1 MFRTH
6 PTALA
11 ARACPNHHTSH
22 RRARPR
28 VSGFLIA
35 LLAILIVQIFPSSQ
49 ASPYGGGKFSKKPSY
64 YDVLGVSRT
73 ADQKEIKKAYRKL
86 ALRLHPD
93 KGGDE
98 EKFKKISKAYETLSD
113 ENQREVYDRFGEEAV
128 EGGAGPK
135 MPSQARPFG
144 NGQNFSFQNAG
155 GNINL
160 SEILE
165 QMMGGQKTGVNQ
177 FGRKEHRGFSRTE
190 KKPSL
195 YTHRVGCTLEELAVG
210 ETKKLKM
217 TFQGRQK
224 VYNIKL
230 KPGWK
235 HGTKVTFQ
243 GKNGLPTMVFVIEE
257 LPHRYFERH
266 GDDLHYKHY
275 IPESLA
281 SSEINLN
288 IPLPS
293 GDKLSR
299 SVFIENSSST
309 PLLANGKRLV
319 VPSKGMPINGGPG
332 RGNLII
338 EFRIRKSAT

>member
-11 ARACPNHHTSH
+11 ARAYPNQHTSH

-28 VSGFLIA
+28 VSGFLLA
-35 LLAILIVQIFPSSQ
+35 LLAILTIQIFPSSQ
-49 ASPYGGGKFSKKPSY
+49 ATPYGGGKFSKKPSY
-64 YDVLGVSRT
+64 YDVMGVSRT

-144 NGQNFSFQNAG
+144 HEQNFSFQNAG

-165 QMMGGQKTGVNQ
+165 QMMGGKKT
-177 FGRKEHRGFSRTE
+177 
-190 KKPSL
+190 
-195 YTHRVGCTLEELAVG
+195 
-210 ETKKLKM
+210 
-217 TFQGRQK
+217 
-224 VYNIKL
+224 
-230 KPGWK
+230 
-235 HGTKVTFQ
+235 
-243 GKNGLPTMVFVIEE
+243 
-257 LPHRYFERH
+257 
-266 GDDLHYKHY
+266 
-275 IPESLA
+275 
-281 SSEINLN
+281 
-288 IPLPS
+288 
-293 GDKLSR
+293 
-299 SVFIENSSST
+299 
-309 PLLANGKRLV
+309 
-319 VPSKGMPINGGPG
+319 
-332 RGNLII
+332 
-338 EFRIRKSAT
+338 